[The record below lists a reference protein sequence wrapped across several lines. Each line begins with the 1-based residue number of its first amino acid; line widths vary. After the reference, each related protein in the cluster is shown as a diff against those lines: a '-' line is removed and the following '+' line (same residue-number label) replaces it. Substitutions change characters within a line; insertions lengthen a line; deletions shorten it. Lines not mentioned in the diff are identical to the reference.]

1 MPEPAYAQQPV
12 EEVGRKGSL
21 VVRGELDLDAAERL
35 RIDLYRALDHAGDGI
50 ELDLRGVPFCDCSG
64 LDLLLN
70 LRQRAIKQGKTVVIR
85 HGGPAVERLLE
96 LTGARSLFVP
106 PDQEE
111 PDQEEED
118 ASCPVVHEAN
128 PPEGSDEDLRVV
140 VAQLRRAMKTR
151 PTIDLARGILMS
163 TFSLSPEEAW
173 DVLVT
178 ASQNTNT
185 KLHLLAGNVVNTVQG
200 AALPAA
206 VRKQLD
212 AAIAKAGAES
222 RASGADPTGGGA
234 GSVSPADPRS
244 A

>member
-1 MPEPAYAQQPV
+1 MPEPAYAQQPF
-12 EEVGRKGSL
+12 EGQGRRESL
-21 VVRGELDLDAAERL
+21 VVREELDLDAVERL
-35 RIDLYRALDHAGDGI
+35 RIDLYRALDRAGDGI
-50 ELDLRGVPFCDCSG
+50 ELDLSDVPFCDCSG
-64 LDLLLN
+64 LDLLLS
-70 LRQRAIKQGKTVVIR
+70 LRQRAVRQGKTVVIR

-96 LTGARSLFVP
+96 LTGIRSLFSP
-106 PDQEE
+106 TGQEDEDE
-111 PDQEEED
+111 P
-118 ASCPVVHEAN
+118 CPVVHEAN

-140 VAQLRRAMKTR
+140 VAQLRRAMQTR

-173 DVLVT
+173 EVLVT
-178 ASQNTNT
+178 ASQNTNM
-185 KLHLLAGNVVNTVQG
+185 KLHVLAGDVVNTVRG

-222 RASGADPTGGGA
+222 
-234 GSVSPADPRS
+234 VSPADPRS